1 MMTVRTPAV
10 GPGYAIATT
19 AAVTSTTVLRTF
31 RIRSPADRSELNSRV
46 RATAASTKQKIA
58 NSATAAPMLT
68 PGQMTKTKP
77 RTKARTP
84 RSAASLR
91 VRDEVKVDMRRSLSS
106 RCGKSNTREVWRG
119 CLMLLGN
126 RRPRPQSSATP
137 PSKEDHMSSLS
148 DSFRKLADQ
157 IDVAEANVKTASS
170 QGKADLQAKVDEAR
184 KSADEQSAQL
194 RSRAEEASNR
204 ASSGWQ
210 EVQDDWK
217 SHVQRIRQRVDEKKA
232 EFDRDEAEYEAEN
245 AESDALDAIDF
256 AAAAVE
262 EAEYAVLD
270 ATLARA
276 DADTLATTA

>member
-1 MMTVRTPAV
+1 MRQVQ
-10 GPGYAIATT
+10 YARGIA
-19 AAVTSTTVLRTF
+19 RF
-31 RIRSPADRSELNSRV
+31 
-46 RATAASTKQKIA
+46 
-58 NSATAAPMLT
+58 
-68 PGQMTKTKP
+68 
-77 RTKARTP
+77 
-84 RSAASLR
+84 
-91 VRDEVKVDMRRSLSS
+91 
-106 RCGKSNTREVWRG
+106 
-119 CLMLLGN
+119 LMLLGN

-170 QGKADLQAKVDEAR
+170 QGKADLQA
-184 KSADEQSAQL
+184 
-194 RSRAEEASNR
+194 
-204 ASSGWQ
+204 
-210 EVQDDWK
+210 QDDWK